1 MEMTLGNLL
10 QCLIASVGKKCFLPC
25 FSWCPLTLSFPS
37 STQGRAWL
45 YFLADVPENVERPL
59 LGILKAL
66 SSPDFGALQQRQIV
80 APWAAL
86 GKHNRSWVELIL
98 PLYPAATVRFAAF
111 TWVFHPTFPA
121 LQPKLPPHL
130 PPVLPCLLVKHKP
143 RKASFYFRSGITFHI
158 SFGLGLLAE
167 VHGSSSSP
175 RFQDKLDWQRRM
187 QEAAVWYRRSGHL
200 HVLTFI

>member
-59 LGILKAL
+59 LGIPKAL

-98 PLYPAATVRFAAF
+98 PLYPAATVCLAAF

-130 PPVLPCLLVKHKP
+130 PPVLPCFLVKQKP

-158 SFGLGLLAE
+158 SFGLDLLA
-167 VHGSSSSP
+167 GSSSSP